1 MMTVSAEIETLEAN
15 LASLNLKLEQKIDW
29 LGTQSGT
36 REARYKEIV
45 LQEMRKM
52 VRRLREIDEQVSREL
67 KSDAECLLTEISKI
81 EDEISNAVAT
91 LSTTNDPSKKGV
103 IKELIMKLKTKVA
116 IIEKSFPTDALDL
129 SVAENS
135 GHLLQLTSNLIDSI
149 YIGSSKILGSDKGNG
164 DLVLT
169 SQDGSKSN
177 LKNFKSCCSPEKI
190 SLESSMWELD
200 SDTPILQKGQFL
212 STWMV
217 DCVSRSGLNQSQQN
231 YRSKSKTLV

>member
-1 MMTVSAEIETLEAN
+1 MMKVSAEIETLEAN

-29 LGTQSGT
+29 LETQSGT

-45 LQEMRKM
+45 LREMRKM
-52 VRRLREIDEQVSREL
+52 VKRLNEKDEQVSREL
-67 KSDAECLLTEISKI
+67 KSDADGILTEISKI

-103 IKELIMKLKTKVA
+103 IKESIMKLRTKVA
-116 IIEKSFPTDALDL
+116 TIEKSFPTDALEL

-135 GHLLQLTSNLIDSI
+135 VHLLELTGNLIDSI

-177 LKNFKSCCSPEKI
+177 PKSFQSCCSSDKN

-200 SDTPILQKGQFL
+200 SDTPFLQKGQFL
-212 STWMV
+212 STWTV
-217 DCVSRSGLNQSQQN
+217 DRVSRSGLNQSQN
-231 YRSKSKTLV
+231 IT